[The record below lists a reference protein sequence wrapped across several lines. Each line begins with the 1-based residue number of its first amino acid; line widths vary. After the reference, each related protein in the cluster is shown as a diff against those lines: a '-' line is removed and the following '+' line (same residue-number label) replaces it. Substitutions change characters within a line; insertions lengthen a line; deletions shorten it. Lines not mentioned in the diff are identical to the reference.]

1 MELPEELPKGLPEC
15 IKSWV
20 IKRTGKRK
28 YECKLCH
35 MEIVNTEQLRFHL
48 RNGYHIKKVMQ
59 QIALHCDLCNIQ
71 CKFQSAYNIHIKTK
85 KHLQKE
91 NPQPI
96 VEHNCDDCAVKFRC
110 RKQLELHLTTKKHL
124 QKENPQP
131 IVEHNCDDCA
141 VKFRCRKQLEV
152 HFASKKHINRNQSFN
167 CDLCGIKFG
176 YQSAY
181 NTHIKTKRHLHKENP
196 QPKPIIEYKCEDCKV
211 TFQSNKDKL
220 RHLTSKKHAKLA
232 KTDSVSSKN

>member
-20 IKRTGKRK
+20 IKRTGNRK

-59 QIALHCDLCNIQ
+59 EIALHCDLCNLQ
-71 CKFQSAYNIHIKTK
+71 FKFQSAYDIHIKTK
-85 KHLQKE
+85 KHLHKE
-91 NPQPI
+91 NPQPAI
-96 VEHNCDDCAVKFRC
+96 EHKCEDCAVKFSC
-110 RKQLELHLTTKKHL
+110 RKQMELHLAT
-124 QKENPQP
+124 
-131 IVEHNCDDCA
+131 
-141 VKFRCRKQLEV
+141 
-152 HFASKKHINRNQSFN
+152 KKHINRNQTFQ
-167 CDLCGIKFG
+167 CDLCDIKFG

-196 QPKPIIEYKCEDCKV
+196 ETIIEHKCEDCNVAFRCWKE
-211 TFQSNKDKL
+211 KE
-220 RHLTSKKHAKLA
+220 RHLTTKKHAKLA
-232 KTDSVSSKN
+232 KTDSVSSNV

>member
-1 MELPEELPKGLPEC
+1 MELPEELPKDLPEC

-20 IKRTGKRK
+20 IRRTGKRR

-35 MEIVNTEQLRFHL
+35 MEIGDTELMRFHL
-48 RNGYHIKKVMQ
+48 RNGYHIKRVMQ

-71 CKFQSAYNIHIKTK
+71 CKYQSVYDIHIK
-85 KHLQKE
+85 
-91 NPQPI
+91 
-96 VEHNCDDCAVKFRC
+96 
-110 RKQLELHLTTKKHL
+110 TKKHL